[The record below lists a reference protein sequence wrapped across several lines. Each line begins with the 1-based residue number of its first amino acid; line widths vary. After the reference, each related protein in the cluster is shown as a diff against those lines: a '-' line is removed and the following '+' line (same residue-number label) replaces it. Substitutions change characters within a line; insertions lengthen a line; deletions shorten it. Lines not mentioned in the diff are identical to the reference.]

1 MVDSN
6 KFQAKV
12 SFECSFFETRLE
24 CKTYARKMLGNP
36 SSMTCCSK
44 GGNKIRSNTNTTHG
58 KLAKPLY

>member
-24 CKTYARKMLGNP
+24 CKTYARKMFILE
-36 SSMTCCSK
+36 
-44 GGNKIRSNTNTTHG
+44 IRP
-58 KLAKPLY
+58 A